1 MLKAKTYKYRLYP
14 TKKQVQ
20 KLEWTLDMCRILY
33 NSCLLDRR
41 NPLRADWQRTF
52 PDQTAGNP

>member
-1 MLKAKTYKYRLYP
+1 MRKTYKYRLYP

-20 KLEWTLDMCRILY
+20 KLEWTLDMCHILY

-41 NPLRADWQRTF
+41 NNYE
-52 PDQTAGNP
+52 QTGKGLSRIRQQET